1 MFKSIARYLHDLSM
15 TDDDDDDAGA
25 SEPRIAAAALLVE
38 AATADGS
45 FDAAEQAAVL
55 AALKRQFQ
63 LNDDEVESLLAQART
78 AHGES
83 SQLVRFTQA
92 LKQRYSEAERTE
104 IIEMLWEVAYA
115 DGALHAHE
123 DNLLRRIGG
132 LLYVSDRDRGEA
144 KKRVLERLQIRTDN
158 KTDG

>member
-45 FDAAEQAAVL
+45 FDA
-55 AALKRQFQ
+55 
-63 LNDDEVESLLAQART
+63 
-78 AHGES
+78 
-83 SQLVRFTQA
+83 
-92 LKQRYSEAERTE
+92 
-104 IIEMLWEVAYA
+104 
-115 DGALHAHE
+115 
-123 DNLLRRIGG
+123 